1 MNRMGKAKR
10 LGRKSPSPGQSNQ
23 PLGPAAPNP
32 VRAIKPGLRGWR
44 RWAARFGLIILGP
57 ALCFAAAELGL
68 RVSGYGYSTSFFRK
82 MEGGKTYTVNENFAR
97 QFYDRKSAAGKT
109 HPFLMPAEKQAGTI
123 RIFIL
128 GESAAQGSPNPA
140 FGFSRLLEVMLRSQ

>member
-10 LGRKSPSPGQSNQ
+10 LGRKSPSAGQSNQ
-23 PLGPAAPNP
+23 PLAPAAPNP
-32 VRAIKPGLRGWR
+32 VRAITPGLTGLR
-44 RWAARFGLIILGP
+44 RWVARFGLIILGP
-57 ALCFAAAELGL
+57 ALCFAAVELGL
-68 RVSGYGYSTSFFRK
+68 RVFGYGYSTSFFMK
-82 MEGGKTYTVNENFAR
+82 MEGGKTYTVNEHFAR

-128 GESAAQGSPNPA
+128 GGRRAIKKQKPQ
-140 FGFSRLLEVMLRSQ
+140 FGFSSTL

>member
-1 MNRMGKAKR
+1 MDRMGKAKR
-10 LGRKSPSPGQSNQ
+10 LGRKSPSAGQSNQ
-23 PLGPAAPNP
+23 PLAPAAPNP
-32 VRAIKPGLRGWR
+32 VRAIKPGLTGWR
-44 RWAARFGLIILGP
+44 RWVGRFGLIILGP
-57 ALCFAAAELGL
+57 AFCLAAGELGL
-68 RVSGYGYSTSFFRK
+68 RVFGYGYSTSFFMK

-128 GESAAQGSPNPA
+128 GGSAIINKPNLSFGLSPC
-140 FGFSRLLEVMLRSQ
+140 